1 MSHIVTIKTEVRD
14 AVAVRA
20 ACNRLSLAEPTQGK
34 TKLFSGEVEGMAVKL
49 PEWSYPVVCELTTGK
64 LHYDN
69 FKGRWGDQKHLDR
82 FLQAYAVEKAK
93 LEARNRGHS
102 VTEQSLSD
110 GSIKLTVQVTGGA
123 A

>member
-20 ACNRLSLAEPTQGK
+20 ACHRLSLAEPVHGK
-34 TKLFSGEVEGMAVKL
+34 TKLFSGEVEGLAVKL
-49 PEWSYPVVCELTTGK
+49 PEWSYPVVCELATGQ

-69 FKGRWGDQKHLDR
+69 FNGRWGDQKYLDR

-93 LEARNRGHS
+93 LEARRRGHS

>member
-20 ACNRLSLAEPTQGK
+20 ACHRLSLAEPTQGR
-34 TKLFSGEVEGMAVKL
+34 TKLFSGEVDGLAVHL
-49 PEWSYPVVCELTTGK
+49 PEWSYPVVCELTTGQ

-69 FKGRWGDQKHLDR
+69 FNGRWGDQKHLDR

-93 LEARNRGHS
+93 LEARSKGHS
-102 VTEQSLSD
+102 VTEQSLSN